1 MDAIRLTIIAIL
13 SLAAI
18 LAGLVISDV
27 AGQTILFSHTF
38 PKTPHGI

>member
-1 MDAIRLTIIAIL
+1 MNPTRLTLIAIL

-18 LAGLVISDV
+18 LAGLVISNV
-27 AGQTILFSHTF
+27 AGLTINFTHTF